1 MTEPLPEYDVAMM
14 KAIGRGDRQ
23 AFEQLYRQT
32 SPRLYAIALRI
43 LRRQSWAEEVLHES
57 FISVWNRAASYDPQ
71 LSSPLTW
78 LTHIVRNRA
87 IDWLRS
93 AGGKAAEREDEFVD
107 VEVEVGSFAE
117 PAEALQRSQEGQK
130 LSACLDHLP
139 IDQRQSIV
147 LAYYQ
152 GMSHGEVSVYLQQP
166 LGTVKSWIRRALD
179 HLKDCVGL

>member
-1 MTEPLPEYDVAMM
+1 MTTSASEQERDKALM
-14 KAIGRGDRQ
+14 KAISRGDRQ

-32 SPRLYAIALRI
+32 SPRLFAVALCM

-57 FISVWNRAASYDPQ
+57 FISAWSKAASYDPS

-93 AGGKAAEREDEFVD
+93 TGGKLAAQEDEFVETD
-107 VEVEVGSFAE
+107 STSFAE
-117 PAEALQRSQEGQK
+117 PGEALQRTQEGKK
-130 LSACLDHLP
+130 LARCLDHLP
-139 IDQRQSIV
+139 ADQRQSIV

-152 GMSHGEVSVYLQQP
+152 GMSHGEVSDYLQQP
-166 LGTVKSWIRRALD
+166 LGTIKSWIRRALE
-179 HLKDCVGL
+179 HLKECVGL